1 MGERREVWG
10 WLAINLD
17 LARVTGIVSDEVKS

>member
-1 MGERREVWG
+1 MGKRRGMWG

-17 LARVTGIVSDEVKS
+17 LARITGIVSDDVKN